1 MIPHDHIALIGN
13 PNCGKTTLFNAL
25 TGSRQR
31 VGNWPGVT
39 VERKTGVYR
48 HGGKRVHVVDLPGT
62 YAIESSAAGVSQDEQ
77 IARNFVLNERE
88 ALIVNIVD
96 ATNLQRNLYLTFQL
110 LDLRRPM
117 VVVLNMIDAVRDN
130 GEVIDIAR
138 LQEQLGCPVVGVSA
152 SRGEGIEALRDT
164 IETMLQQRTVPQPK
178 VTTLGEKQEA
188 VLAKTL
194 EASPKESPLRT
205 MTRWQMLEALQWGYQ
220 TEHETENETRH
231 EPLDDFSEQ
240 ALTRCRQDLAGWC
253 NGEIDIALASA
264 RYDTIDALSREVIE
278 RPRQA
283 SKSMTAMIDR
293 WALGRITGIP
303 LFFLAMYVMF
313 LLAIRFG
320 SAFID
325 FFDILFGTVLV
336 EGSQYLLKG
345 IGAPDW
351 LNAVLSNGLGGGIQ
365 TVATFVPIIAAMFL
379 CLSFLEDSGY
389 LARAAMV
396 VDRGMRAI
404 GLPGKAFVPML
415 IGFGCNVPAIM
426 GTRTLESTRDRLM
439 SIMMIPYM
447 SCGARLPVYALL
459 VAVFFPANGQNIV
472 FALYLG
478 GIAVAVLTGFV
489 LKHTL
494 LPGAITPFIMEL
506 PPYRLPTA
514 RNMLTLTWER
524 LKSFVIHAGKAIV
537 LMMMVLSFFNS
548 LGTDGSFGNENTDKS
563 VLSNIGQ
570 TITPAFAP
578 MGIEEKN
585 WPATVGIF
593 TGIFAK
599 ETIIG
604 TLNALYSQRGE
615 EAADAAG
622 NVAVGYQPLE
632 GIKKALATIPENLKG
647 AVVGVVDPLGVA
659 STLGDVEAVSEK
671 QGVEQTAVSRMRVAF
686 GTTAAVMAYLIFIL
700 LYTPCVAAL
709 GAIYREAGVKWMTLA
724 AVWTFVLAWICAT
737 GYYQLSLLG
746 SSPASAGLWLFGL
759 AAMLVGLFFVLR
771 YFGSAPFSKG
781 VAPKAAGVC
790 LDHTL
795 SSRDRASQNSGKKG
809 CC

>member
-1 MIPHDHIALIGN
+1 MSYHHHSHERQIALIGN

-25 TGSRQR
+25 TGSCQR

-48 HGGKRVHVVDLPGT
+48 HDCKRVHVVDLPGT
-62 YAIESSAAGVSQDEQ
+62 YAIERSATGVSQDEL
-77 IARNFVLNERE
+77 IARNFVLNEQGT
-88 ALIVNIVD
+88 LIVNIVD

-110 LDLRRPM
+110 LDLHRPM
-117 VVVLNMIDAVRDN
+117 VVVLNMIDAVRNN

-138 LQEQLGCPVVGVSA
+138 LQEQLGCPVIGVSA
-152 SRGEGIEALRDT
+152 SRGEGIDDLRRT
-164 IETMLQQRTVPQPK
+164 IETMLQEQTVPQPK
-178 VTTLGEKQEA
+178 VTTLGEQQEA
-188 VLAKTL
+188 VLAKML

-205 MTRWQMLEALQWGYQ
+205 MTRWQMLDTLLGNY
-220 TEHETENETRH
+220 ENKN

-283 SKSMTAMIDR
+283 SNSMTATIDR
-293 WALGRITGIP
+293 WALGRLTGIP
-303 LFFLAMYVMF
+303 FFLLTMYVMF
-313 LLAIRFG
+313 LLAIQFG

-325 FFDILFGTVLV
+325 FFDILFGSVLV
-336 EGSQYLLKG
+336 DGIRHFLQN
-345 IGAPDW
+345 IGAPEW

-365 TVATFVPIIAAMFL
+365 TVATFVPVIAAMFL

-396 VDRGMRAI
+396 VDRGMRTI

-426 GTRTLESTRDRLM
+426 GTRTLESSRDRLM

-447 SCGARLPVYALL
+447 SCTARLPVYALL

-478 GIAVAVLTGFV
+478 GIAVAILTGFV

-506 PPYRLPTA
+506 PPYRIPTA
-514 RNMLTLTWER
+514 RNMLLLTWGR
-524 LKSFVIHAGKAIV
+524 LKSFVIHAGKIIV
-537 LMMMVLSFFNS
+537 MMVMVLSFFNS

-563 VLSNIGQ
+563 VLSNIGKA
-570 TITPAFAP
+570 ITPVFTP

-599 ETIIG
+599 ETVIA
-604 TLNALYSQRGE
+604 TLNALYSTKGMQSGS
-615 EAADAAG
+615 DAVDTAEHD
-622 NVAVGYQPLE
+622 AESYRPLE
-632 GIKKALATIPENLKG
+632 GIKEAFVTIPANLKG
-647 AVVGVVDPLGVA
+647 AAVSVVAPFGMVSA
-659 STLGDVEAVSEK
+659 LGDLETVSE
-671 QGVEQTAVSRMRVAF
+671 GVDQTAISQIHVAF
-686 GTTAAVMAYLIFIL
+686 GTTAAVMAFLIFIL
-700 LYTPCVAAL
+700 LYTPCAAAL
-709 GAIYREAGVKWMTLA
+709 GAVYREAGAKWMALT
-724 AVWTFVLAWICAT
+724 AVWTFVMAWVCAT

-746 SSPASAGLWLFGL
+746 SSPASAGLWLLGL
-759 AAMLVGLFFVLR
+759 IAALAGLFFVLR
-771 YFGSAPFSKG
+771 YFGRYWNPSG
-781 VAPKAAGVC
+781 EVASLPVRSHC
-790 LDHTL
+790 
-795 SSRDRASQNSGKKG
+795 SKG